1 MYNCYDVH
9 VRNSHGI
16 IIATHT
22 LCTTQFLL
30 GGLVARTREERESLS
45 PSLSLYIKDH
55 TLTLA

>member
-9 VRNSHGI
+9 VHNSHDI

-22 LCTTQFLL
+22 HFCTTQFLL

-45 PSLSLYIKDH
+45 PSLSL
-55 TLTLA
+55 